1 MRIVQRLK
9 LAFKTVERLGKVCYV
24 GGHNETYTSDKIL
37 EVGLL
42 NINQWKILERN
53 ERCLRNHIS
62 SGKYNVGDFI
72 CKGDFKL
79 WMKVFNILNG
89 IFFNN
94 NKFLLVKKIIN
105 DGVHNF

>member
-42 NINQWKILERN
+42 NIN
-53 ERCLRNHIS
+53 LR
-62 SGKYNVGDFI
+62 
-72 CKGDFKL
+72 
-79 WMKVFNILNG
+79 
-89 IFFNN
+89 
-94 NKFLLVKKIIN
+94 KK
-105 DGVHNF
+105 